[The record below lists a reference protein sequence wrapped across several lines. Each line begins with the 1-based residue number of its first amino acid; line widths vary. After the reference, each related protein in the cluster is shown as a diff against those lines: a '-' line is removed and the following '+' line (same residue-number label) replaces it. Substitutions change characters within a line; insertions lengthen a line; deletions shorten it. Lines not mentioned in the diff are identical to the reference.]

1 MTLHATC
8 NKVLNLTYSIEGE
21 SSERMDAKE
30 LGDLLGVSSLE
41 KLLGYERGGEME
53 NGFTCSKCGKTFK
66 SYHNVSRHETFHCK
80 KATKLPILKMKWDGE
95 TWKVMDRSKLV
106 LYHIKLGY
114 QLDKLIKNETI
125 SEDVLNG
132 TQKNHFCLYRKLV
145 HDIIK
150 R

>member
-1 MTLHATC
+1 
-8 NKVLNLTYSIEGE
+8 
-21 SSERMDAKE
+21 MDEKE

-41 KLLGYERGGEME
+41 KLLGYEKGGEME

-66 SYHNVSRHETFHCK
+66 RYDNLSRHKSYHCK
-80 KATKLPILKMKWDGE
+80 NATKVPILKIKWDGE
-95 TWKVMDRSKLV
+95 TWKVMNHSKLI

-125 SEDVLNG
+125 NEDVLNC
-132 TQKNHFCLYRKLV
+132 TQKKHLCLYRQLV
-145 HDIIK
+145 HEIEK